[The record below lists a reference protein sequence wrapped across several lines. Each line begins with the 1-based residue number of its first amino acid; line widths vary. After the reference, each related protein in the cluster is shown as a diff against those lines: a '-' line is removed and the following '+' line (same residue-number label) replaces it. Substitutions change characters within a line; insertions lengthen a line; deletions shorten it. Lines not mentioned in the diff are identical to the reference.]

1 MQLHSLEKVAAAE
14 QKKREP
20 EWMTRQPQIRQGF
33 YPIFLYYRLLQKII
47 FPFFATIAQ
56 VAIHIF
62 IIITEH

>member
-1 MQLHSLEKVAAAE
+1 
-14 QKKREP
+14 
-20 EWMTRQPQIRQGF
+20 MTRQPQIRQGF

-47 FPFFATIAQ
+47 FPFFATIAK

>member
-1 MQLHSLEKVAAAE
+1 
-14 QKKREP
+14 
-20 EWMTRQPQIRQGF
+20 MTRQPQIRQGF

-62 IIITEH
+62 IIITQH